1 MVTCAAS
8 DVYVYLVKKDKRQMF
23 TSERNGNKSSVQLTL
38 NLFTITWITAS
49 VNKIHQKSFEPFEVL
64 GKFSP
69 VRFSWNERK
78 NSEVTYILG
87 GQIMFRLVHNLRNN
101 SHWTDIRQTYRLVHN
116 FRNNSHLT
124 DIIVKGPSSGSGL
137 PVTGIYWISW
147 CICFHGLASIFSLSL
162 SSYWAVCCFMF
173 HPPLT

>member
-1 MVTCAAS
+1 MQIFMNWQAIQILQILPLWESKFMKPTAGYYLHFFVWCMVTCAAS
-8 DVYVYLVKKDKRQMF
+8 DVYVYLVKKDKRQML

-87 GQIMFRLVHNLRNN
+87 GKSCLGWFI
-101 SHWTDIRQTYRLVHN
+101 T
-116 FRNNSHLT
+116 
-124 DIIVKGPSSGSGL
+124 
-137 PVTGIYWISW
+137 
-147 CICFHGLASIFSLSL
+147 
-162 SSYWAVCCFMF
+162 
-173 HPPLT
+173 